1 MLQGPV
7 FADQAPCVMLVC
19 VEHTT
24 TDSCISVLC
33 GATVKALSQQ
43 SQLTSVTKCQLGR
56 RKINYIKKPFPLFS
70 TFT

>member
-24 TDSCISVLC
+24 TDSCISVHC
-33 GATVKALSQQ
+33 EGIIPAQ
-43 SQLTSVTKCQLGR
+43 SQLTSVTKCQLGG